1 MQISYTKQSISYSDI
16 NEVTK
21 ALKSKFITQGP
32 LVNIFEKKLKKRF
45 KCKNVVVV
53 NNGSSALILAGK
65 VLNWKRGDYIAVPP
79 ITFLS
84 SVNAIEHL
92 GARPLFIDIN
102 MKDYC
107 MDADKLEE
115 KLKKDKYKKIKS
127 AIITDYGGQPA
138 DWKKFLRLKKKY
150 GIKLIN
156 DNCHA
161 IGSRIDNNSGYAC
174 KYADITTLSFHP
186 AKAITTGEGGAVL
199 SNDKNLY
206 HRLKLLRSHGIERKE
221 KKYWSYKIN

>member
-1 MQISYTKQSISYSDI
+1 
-16 NEVTK
+16 
-21 ALKSKFITQGP
+21 
-32 LVNIFEKKLKKRF
+32 
-45 KCKNVVVV
+45 
-53 NNGSSALILAGK
+53 
-65 VLNWKRGDYIAVPP
+65 
-79 ITFLS
+79 
-84 SVNAIEHL
+84 
-92 GARPLFIDIN
+92 

-127 AIITDYGGQPA
+127 AIITDYGGQPT
-138 DWKKFLRLKKKY
+138 DWKKFLRLKKY

-161 IGSRIDNNSGYAC
+161 IGSRINNNSGYAC

-221 KKYWSYKIN
+221 KNTGAIK